1 VSARC
6 APIGHRAASAHVDL
20 LALDGRYSSVG
31 SMHHATPG
39 LSLGSRV
46 KTP

>member
-1 VSARC
+1 MVMTRMLGIAV
-6 APIGHRAASAHVDL
+6 AV
-20 LALDGRYSSVG
+20 ALVG
-31 SMHHATPG
+31 CMHHATPG

>member
-1 VSARC
+1 VQGDHANLHL
-6 APIGHRAASAHVDL
+6 G
-20 LALDGRYSSVG
+20 LDGRYSSVG